1 MWIFHYKNACFLDL
15 IYKMNSNN
23 LLTIAQVL
31 ELKGGTIKEL
41 CEYANTKGIDLPND
55 ANYILSPAQIKAID
69 PILAYKLKYVKSV
82 SGASSKQHSI
92 ATNEE
97 STSGNCIF
105 PSELPPLN
113 DATILFKP
121 INESLLEQNR
131 DIEKNKEPKRLIG
144 IIKFFDAHKGFGYIV
159 TNNKEINESQEYIGR
174 LYSFYVSYSEWR
186 SSSTPK
192 NRDWVVFT
200 PNKNDKGQRNAINV
214 VKLQYDKDSL
224 LLSMK
229 YRGYY
234 AKIAGQDSHSEEKY
248 NHHILCHII
257 KNIIK
262 GSSTG
267 YALGQASASSSE
279 AKYSEIIS
287 TFLYYLSTF
296 HTEQRNTIVHQFTC
310 DDELKNILCRLFLR
324 HNYTAEN
331 DDLQLT
337 YNEFKDCLINE
348 IIETKSITSLELLPY
363 DFNDNRYA
371 EQITHILISESVKN
385 SVQTHKWLLQH
396 SDTFTELT
404 LDNHDIQTIP
414 LRFILLQ
421 ITQDTSWITN
431 MSIQWELIAK
441 HIKQCNNINVIDF
454 CKVFYADKDIIFLT
468 TYKIIE
474 LLDKR
479 QIEELLYSIIDEEI
493 HSLDVVLNSLIK
505 DATIGNIALLEDYI
519 THDRDITGLYGSIQS
534 ITSSSIIDDAD
545 ATRAFLDL
553 CEYEDYSIQTLF
565 PIDATISDELRIE
578 LFVRTNAHNYIEQI
592 KNFNAC
598 STWIIQQPADFIA
611 TFILKYAS
619 LNNAQNSTIIISLGE
634 ATIVAALKMM
644 NEQEQLRILNYLPK
658 ELATNVATNYFVDS
672 KLFYAYIGKQWTEL
686 KSHLSYVVF
695 DLETDGDTIH
705 EFAFKKTGYTTYD
718 ESEFQIDSLIDAIN
732 TTPII
737 VGHNIKQW
745 DLPILQQSHTLL
757 APAFIWDTLEME
769 ILINPC
775 RYAYSLDTAHNAKDD
790 TELTDKLFW
799 NQLFRLASD
808 EDLCLQLSEFLP
820 TSIEPIL
827 EQLRLSHF
835 THFLKETCNSEVLFQ
850 NLLDIDDNLITKLKT
865 INEECNNQNAV
876 IIAPQRLWNR
886 IAEYIHLSFIRHDNK
901 IDYLSLSEAK
911 LIEQPLDD
919 HFLQTVL
926 LRFCQKSVTPIVANL
941 APYLRSH
948 YFSNDDILSNYV
960 TDTTTT
966 IQCTDLSLVDSIA
979 KDTNYTKIYF
989 IGCELENRLNCYQLP
1004 DLLNPTD
1011 FWNQKT
1017 SIPMRMGGS
1026 SFTSLTT
1033 EERNLDLFS
1042 EVPKD
1047 ATNVW
1052 LERMCNGKYSV
1063 NYNFNIY
1070 HKLCS
1075 LNDKYGDKIIQIP
1088 WMLQKNNNNSIFLVR
1103 SSRPQHFDYTQKR
1116 VNSTSPYRSMYWM
1129 YQLALLNS
1137 IHSTLHDLPII
1148 YILEDKSEIENVQQY
1163 AATFDYYIPKDG
1175 TLVSQLDKIAKHRK
1189 GLLIVD
1195 KDRFFEIADK
1205 RLHTAYCYI
1214 WDQMAVEKHRM
1225 MWQNQGAI
1233 GESTLNDKIVEIGS
1247 EIKSGSNKDTYQTTL
1262 LSIWPVF
1269 QYYYQFIAANNINSQ
1284 MYILDSFLEEYHTI
1298 SNIIGCADIYS
1309 TTLWNDEATF
1319 QKDLEHAQCFFS
1331 DSGIDKVPQDEKSI
1345 NKAMDVILA
1354 TLVPEHNGKRAWTD
1368 IQKQVLPEIL
1378 SKKENYLVSIPTGGG
1393 KSVLFQGPAL
1403 YNTSYTNRLSLV
1415 VTPLKALMQD
1425 QVRELAEKGFY
1436 TNVDYLNGDRT
1447 YQETKSIYRKINS
1460 GELAILYVTP
1470 ERFRSRTFLNALI
1483 TRMTHDHGLEYMV
1496 FDEAHCISQWGME
1509 FRPEYLNVIKKCK
1522 DFSENYGYSMCI
1534 AMFSATV
1541 TDMIYNQI
1549 NQTIPIK
1556 RLGQNNDKKIYN
1568 PIRNHIATSF
1578 QLVNHDTSSRLDAIV
1593 KYIISHDIRFD
1604 KSRMLVFCK
1613 TRKQC
1618 EEVAV
1623 SLANLLVKAKV
1634 IPEKNYLD
1642 RVWYFHAGLDAD
1654 DRDDIYTKFKSSE
1667 EPIYILCATKAFGMG
1682 MDIPNIH
1689 YIIHLCPPNVLED
1702 YLQEVGRAGRNKDM
1716 YQQVGFSEENP
1727 IPTVC
1732 LYSKE
1737 DIRKSREQL
1746 LQSMLSWQDLEK
1758 IRTKILEYIQ
1768 NIQSIEKTKEYPI
1781 VLPNNLWKNSDND
1794 YEYTDFRLG
1803 EYWLERMN
1811 RIKMGYLS
1819 PAHITISILERNA
1832 NNIVALNS
1840 QAGIQTKRIHS
1851 TLVSIADTKGNNT
1864 IQVSLQQI
1872 AGDLSIHSTK
1882 VLNELITCV
1891 KYKLIA
1897 INQEVMCRIAKTR
1910 YDEIPYM
1917 LNHESIEVAFHIIIN
1932 AAESILRDN
1941 TINREKTYF
1950 DKEIRPFVDTT
1961 PLDNI
1966 TQKVTRKINNT
1977 TEQCEY
1983 LPWYNEKDKNI
1994 GLSIAKNYKKDLW
2007 GKRFKHIFITLLD
2020 IVPGVKC
2027 KSYIDRE
2034 AKAVK
2039 QSILVENNTWKTF
2052 LPKFRSDCLRTLEYI
2067 YKRRNNSL
2075 NWADAINEL
2084 HLEHEGYL
2092 YFDNILRYLSCMAYI
2107 VTENLLPTGIE
2118 VYTTDNS
2125 EKQILDEDSVL
2136 DSSDYENK
2144 KAFDETLQIR
2154 NLRLCVMDVLTTK
2167 IKNQQDFQDLI
2178 SAYFSKTD
2186 ANGFIELLSKY
2197 YPDDDPIW
2205 DTIRETAI
2213 KSAEEQMKDNSE
2225 QWKIYNE
2232 NPDINVNVEAGPGS
2246 GKTHVLTMRCA
2257 KLIYRQHVRPDQIL
2271 VLAYNRAVVVEL
2283 KSRLLKLFTSLGLS
2297 RSAAQLHVY
2306 TFHGLAKKICGNKA
2320 LENLEMAEWETY
2332 LLRLLKEQPMEVTKV
2347 LNDIRYV
2354 LIDEF
2359 QDITQTRLDAIF
2371 ELNKIYRHPA
2381 FFTIGDKDQSIYGF
2395 EKKESMDPE
2404 YYYRQL
2410 PEELHSKTMSMFTNY
2425 RSYPKILEEAA
2436 RFLPKESKLP
2446 HACQKNIDNAP
2457 KEAYTFIFNNK
2468 RNWVEDFPRI
2478 IRHLKQKQ
2486 MTDVAIFFRTN
2497 SEVYRGYAQIRS
2509 MNIPNVRIRI
2519 QGASECELFRKREIY
2534 VVIDMLE
2541 KKGNTYLRLEKD
2553 ESKLWIKSE
2562 ISQKISACP
2571 NWDSFY
2577 MDFAYTLVLDYLDF
2591 AQNDEA
2597 RHTYAEM
2604 AESIKTTLSEDNP
2617 QLYKLYDKY
2626 QSERILQ
2633 DLQMNVVLTT
2643 MHKVKGLEFDAV
2655 IVTPS
2660 LSSLPFEPTKS
2671 INITTPM
2678 TPYETE
2684 CIKEEQRLLYVAFTR
2699 AKKFL
2704 MAYLGERENAV
2715 LHLQKY
2721 QGKDDTLGVK
2731 ERQPGLDNY
2740 NINFNAGCNFKNN
2753 TTIEDQVEK
2762 NAPVTIQRFDYP
2774 NFHVYNIMYNGC
2786 PVGQLSK
2793 SSTIAKAMDA
2803 NHLSS
2808 LSGYFVSDVY
2818 YWTYQD
2824 SVLADQRNLRLYGY
2838 ATDYASKWC
2847 PEAKEKGFIFIVSI
2861 AGYGN

>member
-1 MWIFHYKNACFLDL
+1 
-15 IYKMNSNN
+15 MNSNN
-23 LLTIAQVL
+23 FLTIAQVL
-31 ELKGGTIKEL
+31 ELKGNTIKEL
-41 CEYANTKGIDLPND
+41 CEYANTKGINIPND
-55 ANYILSPAQIKAID
+55 ANYILSPTQLKAID
-69 PILAYKLKYVKSV
+69 PILAYKLKYANSASVKSP
-82 SGASSKQHSI
+82 K
-92 ATNEE
+92 EE
-97 STSGNCIF
+97 STNSNCTT
-105 PSELPPLN
+105 SLYN
-113 DATILFKP
+113 D
-121 INESLLEQNR
+121 SLLNSDTMPSKSVNKSLPKQ
-131 DIEKNKEPKRLIG
+131 EKGATKKKDPKRLIG

-214 VKLQYDKDSL
+214 VRLQYNKDSL

-229 YRGYY
+229 YRGNY
-234 AKIAGQDSHSEEKY
+234 ALIAGQDSHSEEKY
-248 NHHILCHII
+248 NHNILCHII

-267 YALGQASASSSE
+267 YSLGQASVSGSE
-279 AKYSEIIS
+279 AKYSEVIS

-296 HTEQRNTIVHQFTC
+296 HTEQRNIIVHQFAY
-310 DDELKNILCRLFLR
+310 DNELKNILCKLFL
-324 HNYTAEN
+324 HDNYTAEN
-331 DDLQLT
+331 DGLRST

-348 IIETKSITSLELLPY
+348 IIETKSIISLELLPCN
-363 DFNDNRYA
+363 FNYNRYA
-371 EQITHILISESVKN
+371 KQITHILINESIKN
-385 SVQTHKWLLQH
+385 AGPTHNWLLQH

-414 LRFILLQ
+414 LRLILLQ
-421 ITQDTSWITN
+421 ITQNTSWITN
-431 MSIQWELIAK
+431 LCIQWEVIAK
-441 HIKQCNNINVIDF
+441 YIKQCNNISVIDF
-454 CKVFYADKDIIFLT
+454 CKVFYADRDALFLT
-468 TYKIIE
+468 TYKISQI
-474 LLDKR
+474 LNKK

-505 DATIGNIALLEDYI
+505 DATIGDIALLENYI
-519 THDRDITGLYGSIQS
+519 THDRDITRLYGSIQS

-545 ATRAFLDL
+545 TTRAFLDL
-553 CEYEDYSIQTLF
+553 CESKGLSIETLF
-565 PIDATISDELRIE
+565 SADATVSNELRIE
-578 LFVRTNAHNYIEQI
+578 LFVRTNAHNYIEPI
-592 KNFNAC
+592 KDFSAC
-598 STWIIQQPADFIA
+598 STWIIQQPADFIT
-611 TFILKYAS
+611 TFISKYTS
-619 LNNAQNSTIIISLGE
+619 LNNAQHSTIITSLGE
-634 ATIVAALKMM
+634 AAIAAALRIMD
-644 NEQEQLRILNYLPK
+644 EQEQLRILNCLPK
-658 ELATNVATNYFVDS
+658 DFAISVATNYFVDS
-672 KLFYAYIGKQWTEL
+672 ELFDLYIGKQWKEL
-686 KSHLSYVVF
+686 KSRLSYVVF
-695 DLETDGDTIH
+695 DLEADETTIH
-705 EFAFKKTGYTTYD
+705 EFAFKTTGQTTYNKG
-718 ESEFQIDSLIDAIN
+718 EVQIGLLIDAIN
-732 TTPII
+732 TTPIV

-745 DLPILQQSHTLL
+745 DLPILQNSHIRP
-757 APAFIWDTLEME
+757 APVFIWDTLEME

-808 EDLCLQLSEFLP
+808 EDLCSLLSEILP
-820 TSIEPIL
+820 ASIEPLL
-827 EQLRLSHF
+827 EQIRQPHF
-835 THFLKETCNSEVLFQ
+835 THFLKHTSNSEVFFQ
-850 NLLDIDDNLITKLKT
+850 NHLDINDNLITKLRT
-865 INEECNNQNAV
+865 IDEECENQSTI

-886 IAEYIHLSFIRHDNK
+886 IAEYVHLSFIRHDNE

-919 HFLQTVL
+919 HFLQAIL

-948 YFSNDDILSNYV
+948 YFSNETLLNYV

-966 IQCTDLSLVDSIA
+966 IQCTDLSIVDSIA
-979 KDTNYTKIYF
+979 KEANYDRIYL
-989 IGCELENRLNCYQLP
+989 IGCELENRLNQYQLP
-1004 DLLNPTD
+1004 HQLNPTD
-1011 FWNQKT
+1011 FWNQNN

-1026 SFTSLTT
+1026 SFISLTT
-1033 EERNLDLFS
+1033 EERNLELFS

-1047 ATNVW
+1047 AANVW
-1052 LERMCNGKYSV
+1052 LERMHNGKYSV

-1070 HKLCS
+1070 HKLGS

-1088 WMLQKNNNNSIFLVR
+1088 WMMQKNDNSSIFLVR

-1129 YQLALLNS
+1129 YQIALLNS
-1137 IHSTLHDLPII
+1137 IHSTSHNLPII
-1148 YILEDKSEIENVQQY
+1148 YILDDKSEIGNVQQY
-1163 AATFDYYIPKDG
+1163 AAALGYYIPKDG
-1175 TLVSQLDKIAKHRK
+1175 TLFSQLDKIAKHK
-1189 GLLIVD
+1189 NGLLIVD
-1195 KDRFFEIADK
+1195 KDHFFEITE
-1205 RLHTAYCYI
+1205 RELHSAYCYI

-1233 GESTLNDKIVEIGS
+1233 SESTLNDNIKEGGN
-1247 EIKSGSNKDTYQTTL
+1247 EIKFGSNKDTYQATL

-1269 QYYYQFIAANNINSQ
+1269 QYYYQFISANNINSQ
-1284 MYILDSFLEEYHTI
+1284 MYIMDSFLEEYHTI
-1298 SNIIGCADIYS
+1298 SNIIGCADISS
-1309 TTLWNDEATF
+1309 TTLWNDETTF
-1319 QKDLEHAQCFFS
+1319 QKDLVHAQKFFY
-1331 DSGIDKVPQDEKSI
+1331 DSAINKVPQDEKSI
-1345 NKAMDVILA
+1345 NKAMDVILT

-1403 YNTSYTNRLSLV
+1403 YNASYSNRLSLV

-1522 DFSENYGYSMCI
+1522 EFSKDCGYSMCI

-1549 NQTIPIK
+1549 NQTIPVK
-1556 RLGQNNDKKIYN
+1556 RLGQDNDKKIYN
-1568 PIRNHIATSF
+1568 PIRSHIATSF
-1578 QLVNHDTSSRLDAIV
+1578 QLVNNDISSRLNAIV
-1593 KYIISHDIRFD
+1593 KYITLHNIQFD

-1623 SLANLLVKAKV
+1623 SLANLLAKAKI
-1634 IPEKNYLD
+1634 IPEQNYLD
-1642 RVWYFHAGLDAD
+1642 RVGYFHAGLDAD
-1654 DRDDIYTKFKSSE
+1654 DRDNIYTRFKSNE

-1702 YLQEVGRAGRNKDM
+1702 YLQEVGRAGRNKEM
-1716 YQQVGFSEENP
+1716 YQLAGFNEENP

-1758 IRTKILEYIQ
+1758 IRTKVLEYIQ
-1768 NIQSIEKTKEYPI
+1768 NVQSIEKTKEYPI
-1781 VLPNNLWKNSDND
+1781 VLPYNLWKNSDND

-1819 PAHITISILERNA
+1819 PTHITISILERNA

-1840 QAGIQTKRIHS
+1840 QASIQTKRIHS
-1851 TLVSIADTKGNNT
+1851 TLVSMADTKGNDT

-1891 KYKLIA
+1891 KYKLIT

-1910 YDEIPYM
+1910 YDEVPYM

-1932 AAESILRDN
+1932 AAEHILRDN

-1950 DKEIRPFVDTT
+1950 DKEIRTFIDTT
-1961 PLDNI
+1961 PLDNVTKKV
-1966 TQKVTRKINNT
+1966 TQKIDNDT

-1983 LPWYNEKDKNI
+1983 LPWYNEKNKNT

-2007 GKRFKHIFITLLD
+2007 GKRLKHIFITLLD

-2034 AKAVK
+2034 AKAIK

-2067 YKRRNNSL
+2067 YQRRNNSL

-2125 EKQILDEDSVL
+2125 EKQILDEDSTL

-2144 KAFDETLQIR
+2144 KAFDETMQIR

-2167 IKNQQDFQDLI
+2167 IKDKQDFQDLI

-2186 ANGFIELLSKY
+2186 ASGFIELLSKY
-2197 YPDDDPIW
+2197 YSEDDPVW

-2213 KSAEEQMKDNSE
+2213 KSAEEQMKDNPE

-2232 NPDINVNVEAGPGS
+2232 NSDTNVNVEAGPGS

-2257 KLIYRQHVRPDQIL
+2257 KLIYRQHVRSDQIL

-2306 TFHGLAKKICGNKA
+2306 TFHGLAKKICGDKA

-2347 LNDIRYV
+2347 LSNIRYV

-2371 ELNKIYRHPA
+2371 ELKKIYRHPA

-2395 EKKESMDPE
+2395 EKKESINPD
-2404 YYYRQL
+2404 YYYNQL
-2410 PEELHSKTMSMFTNY
+2410 YKELSSKKMSMSTNY
-2425 RSYPKILEEAA
+2425 RSYPQILKEAA
-2436 RFLPKESKLP
+2436 RFIPTGSLLPTACRKNIINEPKET
-2446 HACQKNIDNAP
+2446 
-2457 KEAYTFIFNNK
+2457 YTFIYDNK
-2468 RNWVEDFPRI
+2468 RNWVEDFQKTI
-2478 IRHLKQKQ
+2478 LHLKQKQ
-2486 MTDVAIFFRTN
+2486 MTDVAVFFRTN

-2509 MNIPNVRIRI
+2509 MNIPDVRIRI

-2534 VVIDMLE
+2534 AVVHMLE
-2541 KKGNTYLRLEKD
+2541 KKGNTYLKLEKD
-2553 ESKLWIKSE
+2553 ESKMWIKSE
-2562 ISQKISACP
+2562 ISKWINNLP

-2591 AQNDEA
+2591 AQNDETQ
-2597 RHTYAEM
+2597 HTYAEM

-2633 DLQMNVVLTT
+2633 DVQMNVVLTT

-2660 LSSLPFEPTKS
+2660 LSSLPFDPTK
-2671 INITTPM
+2671 NIDVTTPI
-2678 TPYETE
+2678 TPNEKE
-2684 CIKEEQRLLYVAFTR
+2684 CIEEEQRLLYVAFTR

-2715 LHLQKY
+2715 LHLHKY
-2721 QGKDDTLGVK
+2721 IGKDDTLGIK

-2740 NINFNAGCNFKNN
+2740 NIGFNAGYNFQNN
-2753 TTIEDQVEK
+2753 TTIVNRVEK
-2762 NAPVTIQRFDYP
+2762 NAPITIRRCEYKNKMGQD
-2774 NFHVYNIMYNGC
+2774 FHVYNIMYNGLT
-2786 PVGQLSK
+2786 VGQLSK

-2803 NHLSS
+2803 NHLTS

-2824 SVLADQRNLRLYGY
+2824 SVLADQRNLRLYGH

-2847 PEAKEKGFIFIVSI
+2847 QEAKDKGFIFLVSI
-2861 AGYGN
+2861 AGYGL